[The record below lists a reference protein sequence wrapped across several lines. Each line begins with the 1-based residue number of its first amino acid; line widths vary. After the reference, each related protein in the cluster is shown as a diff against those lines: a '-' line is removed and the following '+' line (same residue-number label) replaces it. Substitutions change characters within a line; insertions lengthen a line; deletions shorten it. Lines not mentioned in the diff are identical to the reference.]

1 MKMVEA
7 SDIQVV
13 RLFRLEKED
22 SKLKAFVDLAIGDSF
37 IVKGFKVVEGEN
49 GLFVSMPS
57 APGKDGKWY
66 DAAFPTTKEKRQE
79 IAEIVLSAY
88 KQ

>member
-1 MKMVEA
+1 MVETN
-7 SDIQVV
+7 DIQVA
-13 RLFRLEKED
+13 RLFRVEKEG
-22 SKLKAFVDLAIGDSF
+22 SKLKAFADLSIGDSL

-57 APGKDGKWY
+57 TPGKDGKWY

-79 IAEIVLSAY
+79 ISEIILSAY
-88 KQ
+88 KE

>member
-1 MKMVEA
+1 MVEA

-22 SKLKAFVDLAIGDSF
+22 SKLKAFVDLSIGDSF

-57 APGKDGKWY
+57 SPGKDGKWY